1 MTNADRAASAATGAP
16 ARRAGSPWAA
26 GASTFGATIMIVVGI
41 FQFAEGLIAVI
52 NGTDFLIRTSNYV
65 FTFNA
70 STWGWFHMIVGL
82 GAAVAGGFIFTGN
95 VFARSVGIAL
105 AGVSAIA
112 NFMWLP
118 HYPIWAILIIALD
131 VFVIWALCTVNLG
144 KV

>member
-1 MTNADRAASAATGAP
+1 MASTSTAHRT
-16 ARRAGSPWAA
+16 RTLWAA
-26 GASTFGATIMIVVGI
+26 GLSTFAATLMIVVGL
-41 FQFAEGLIAVI
+41 FQFVEGLVAVI
-52 NGTDFLIRTSNYV
+52 NGTDFLIRTPNYV

-70 STWGWFHMIVGL
+70 SAWGWFHMIVGL

-118 HYPIWAILIIALD
+118 HYPIWAIVIIALD
-131 VFVIWALCTVNLG
+131 VFVIWALCTADLG

>member
-1 MTNADRAASAATGAP
+1 MASTSTAHRTG
-16 ARRAGSPWAA
+16 SLWAA
-26 GASTFGATIMIVVGI
+26 GLSTFAATLMIVVGL
-41 FQFAEGLIAVI
+41 FQFVEGLVAVI
-52 NGTDFLIRTSNYV
+52 NGTDFLVRTANYV

-70 STWGWFHMIVGL
+70 SAWGWFHMIVGL

-118 HYPIWAILIIALD
+118 HYPIWAIIIIALD

-144 KV
+144 EV

>member
-1 MTNADRAASAATGAP
+1 MASANTATHGTRTLWATGV
-16 ARRAGSPWAA
+16 SIFAA
-26 GASTFGATIMIVVGI
+26 TVMIVVGL
-41 FQFAEGLIAVI
+41 FQFFEGLVTVV
-52 NGTDFLIRTSNYV
+52 NGTDFLVRTPNYI

-70 STWGWFHMIVGL
+70 TAWGWFHMIVGL

-118 HYPIWAILIIALD
+118 HYPIWAIVIIALD
-131 VFVIWALCTVNLG
+131 VLVVWALCTADMG
-144 KV
+144 EA